1 MGRDRQHLIA
11 LLPSGLVVLI
21 FAIGVGFFYL
31 FSPSATSLKTLK
43 TQVAILENE
52 IASINEEDLPQ
63 LKEKQL
69 AFSNTGEDYQ
79 KFVEM
84 ILEAEKRIP
93 AKEDFGSFV
102 DQLFQAAKES
112 EVDFLRVRCEG
123 ENELQDYSQLS
134 VEIQV
139 RADFLNLGEYLER
152 IESMQRITTI
162 DRFNINRVDYSSII
176 EAELFVSTY
185 FVEE

>member
-1 MGRDRQHLIA
+1 MGLDRHNITA

-21 FAIGVGFFYL
+21 FVIGVGFFYL
-31 FSPSATSLKTLK
+31 FSPSAKSLKTLK
-43 TQVAILENE
+43 IQAAILENE
-52 IASINEEDLPQ
+52 IESINKKDLPQ
-63 LKEKQL
+63 LREKQL
-69 AFSNTGEDYQ
+69 AFFDMGENYQ
-79 KFVEM
+79 NFAEM

-93 AKEDFGSFV
+93 VKEDFGSFV
-102 DQLFQAAKES
+102 EQLFLAAKES
-112 EVDFLRVRCEG
+112 KVDFLRVRCEG
-123 ENELQDYSQLS
+123 ENKLQDYSQLS

-162 DRFNINRVDYSSII
+162 DRFNINRVDYSSTV